1 MGSEPCTQ
9 HRWHWQITKHKDPGV
24 QPERTVL
31 SWGRTSLATSV
42 VALLL
47 LRWYP
52 SVGVGVFIPVIIA
65 IVGAGL
71 MQLSQR
77 RRYAIQT
84 TGISNERVAA
94 DFWAVGWMTLMSCL
108 IAVTAI
114 IAIWLL

>member
-1 MGSEPCTQ
+1 MGSKPIATRQRYRQILQ
-9 HRWHWQITKHKDPGV
+9 HEDPGV

-52 SVGVGVFIPVIIA
+52 SVGTAVFIPVVIA
-65 IVGAGL
+65 VVGAGL
-71 MQLSQR
+71 IQFSQR

-84 TGISNERVAA
+84 TGITNERVAA
-94 DFWAVGWMTLMSCL
+94 DFWAVVWMTIMAGL
-108 IAVTAI
+108 IVVTAI
-114 IAIWLL
+114 TAIWSL